1 MKINITIEDATP
13 EELQRIIGVPQP
25 AEPKKKHPVIKG
37 AKTNFFIGPWSDAER
52 QAVLSVDED
61 QAWKNYQKLFPT
73 SKRTRN
79 GVCRMREE
87 LIKKGIKPI
96 NQSIEVKQSV
106 KAIALS
112 NNVKEAPPK
121 FNKYGIPSSLLK
133 TDKKLYQRLW
143 ARCKAHGIMYDEAIN
158 QEKPARSPQEKI
170 IQNLIVEKNGPL
182 HAGQNVRHNGSKASP
197 FFGKVGVVQKLSADG
212 QVYVKFGESL
222 TWISPYSLTVV
233 QEE

>member
-1 MKINITIEDATP
+1 MEKLSETIPNLKKNPQRSMQDAG
-13 EELQRIIGVPQP
+13 R
-25 AEPKKKHPVIKG
+25 A
-37 AKTNFFIGPWSDAER
+37 D
-52 QAVLSVDED
+52 
-61 QAWKNYQKLFPT
+61 
-73 SKRTRN
+73 
-79 GVCRMREE
+79 
-87 LIKKGIKPI
+87 
-96 NQSIEVKQSV
+96 KQSV

-143 ARCKAHGIMYDEAIN
+143 ARCKVHGIMYDEAIS

-170 IQNLIVEKNGPL
+170 IQNLIVKKNGPL
-182 HAGQNVRHNGSKASP
+182 HAGQNVRHNGSNASP